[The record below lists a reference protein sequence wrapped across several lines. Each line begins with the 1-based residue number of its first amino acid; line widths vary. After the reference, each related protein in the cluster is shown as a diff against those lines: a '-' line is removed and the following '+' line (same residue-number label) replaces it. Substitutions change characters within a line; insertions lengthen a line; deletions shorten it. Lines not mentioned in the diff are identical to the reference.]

1 VNNRLLPPNS
11 TELER
16 DLEAT
21 LRAALLV
28 DVPVADLWHPQR
40 CPVAFLPWLAYAVG
54 VEEWS
59 SDWPEQVKRDV
70 IAATPDIRRHRGTV
84 WAVREALRS
93 AGYADAYIEEG
104 LPHLRYDAAEV
115 HNGEDDYSGGSRW
128 AQFRVIADIGES
140 QGVGGLQRERLVR
153 LVNRA
158 KPVRSV
164 LREVAYQASVADAL
178 EMADEYA
185 ITAHQYIEEVRPAGQ
200 RYDGS
205 ISHSQAQKL
214 PREATYF
221 NGRLAYSGYAGHDGL
236 MPHHEWHVTGVRH
249 DNRWEDYGL
258 ALRYQAS
265 DIQQVAGFY
274 TGSAGHDGALS
285 HGSLQPA
292 ATDAGLV
299 TVIERRTHNG
309 RLAHVGNSRH
319 AGTTHNA
326 MNI

>member
-1 VNNRLLPPNS
+1 MNKRLLPPNS

-21 LRAALLV
+21 LRAALMV
-28 DVPVADLWHPQR
+28 DVPVADLWHPHR

-59 SDWPEQVKRDV
+59 SEWTEQVKRDV

-104 LPHLRYDAAEV
+104 LPHLRYDATEV

-128 AQFRVIADIGES
+128 AQFRVIADIGEN

-153 LVNRA
+153 LINRA

-164 LREVAYQASVADAL
+164 LREVAYQASVSDAL

-185 ITAHQYIEEVRPAGQ
+185 ITAIQSLEEVRPAGLS
-200 RYDGS
+200 YDGS
-205 ISHSQAQKL
+205 IDHSQASKL

-221 NGRLAYSGYAGHDGL
+221 DGRLAYSGYAAHDGL
-236 MPHHEWHVTGVRH
+236 MPHHEWQVTGARH
-249 DNRWEDYGL
+249 DNRWEDYALG
-258 ALRYQAS
+258 LRYQAS
-265 DIQQVAGFY
+265 DIQQVEGFHA
-274 TGSAGHDGALS
+274 GSASHDGAMS

-292 ATDAGLV
+292 AIDAGLV

-309 RLAHVGNSRH
+309 RLAHVGTSRH